1 MIESKEI
8 GNKFLPKLIEKKEL
22 STQCTLYNNLHHT
35 HILND
40 SYNILEDSRHTGD
53 VSINKLLLLHYIKQ
67 VDSML
72 PWVC

>member
-8 GNKFLPKLIEKKEL
+8 GNKFLLKLIEKKKSFQL
-22 STQCTLYNNLHHT
+22 NAHYIITCIT